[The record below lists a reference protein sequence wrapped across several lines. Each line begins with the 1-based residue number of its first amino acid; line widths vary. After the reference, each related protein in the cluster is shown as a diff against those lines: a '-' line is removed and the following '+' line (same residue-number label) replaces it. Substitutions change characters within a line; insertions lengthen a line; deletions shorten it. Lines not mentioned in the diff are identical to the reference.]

1 MATSQK
7 GRKPGLKSMYGGDLD
22 STQME
27 DTSLIVFISDVADF
41 SVLIL
46 LVLKLDYKF
55 YRKVGTPKASCQ
67 SLCIIASVIY
77 KGLCVVVI
85 VFQLFRD
92 TRTYVVAC
100 SQR

>member
-1 MATSQK
+1 
-7 GRKPGLKSMYGGDLD
+7 
-22 STQME
+22 ME
-27 DTSLIVFISDVADF
+27 NTSLIVFISDVSDF

-67 SLCIIASVIY
+67 SLYIIVSVIY
-77 KGLCVVVI
+77 KGLFVVVI

-92 TRTYVVAC
+92 TRTYSAYW
-100 SQR
+100 